1 MGRHD
6 IASFRT
12 ASTAL
17 QVLNL
22 RAAGLF
28 GRPATHQAT
37 ATLANAIRRHA
48 EATSQ
53 RGQHGPAGS
62 REQAQARL
70 RAQLARQTQPHAVEL
85 RQ

>member
-1 MGRHD
+1 MSGHY
-6 IASFRT
+6 IASFRA

-37 ATLANAIRRHA
+37 ATLTNAIRTHA
-48 EATSQ
+48 AATSQ

-70 RAQLARQTQPHAVEL
+70 RARLARQTQPHADEL